1 MLSECACPGRELRLE
16 CTVVGGFSTAWR
28 GTAFD
33 CPGQVDEILLRHSQ
47 FESGTALNCTNGI
60 IMGRSHNRTFDD
72 PNSKFT
78 SQLIIHLPSLNAT
91 NNRLEGE
98 TVQCIHDD
106 VTVIGSYTI
115 VYTRILNGR
124 LYITVNNMYMCHDYN
139 ALIIMQLRLLV
150 TFT

>member
-1 MLSECACPGRELRLE
+1 MIDSFFFVNFAALGQLVVLSECVCPGRELKLE
-16 CTVVGGFSTAWR
+16 CTVVGGFSTIWR

-72 PNSKFT
+72 SNSTFT

-91 NNRLEGE
+91 SNRLEGR
-98 TVQCIHDD
+98 TVQCIHDG
-106 VTVIGSYTI
+106 VTVIGNNTI
-115 VYTRILNGR
+115 AYTRISNGR
-124 LYITVNNMYMCHDYN
+124 S
-139 ALIIMQLRLLV
+139 
-150 TFT
+150 TFTL